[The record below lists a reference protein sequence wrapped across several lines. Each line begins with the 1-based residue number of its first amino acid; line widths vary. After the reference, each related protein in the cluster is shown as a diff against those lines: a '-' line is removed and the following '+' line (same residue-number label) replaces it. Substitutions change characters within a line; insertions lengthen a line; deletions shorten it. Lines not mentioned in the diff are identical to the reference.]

1 MNNQIKGYFITE
13 SDTAMN
19 ENKIMRVLREV
30 NGYTQEYIASELG
43 INQNTYSKLECGQ
56 TKLTIDRVKKLAE
69 LYKVNPE
76 YFFSDELPIINYNSG
91 PNSHSNSG
99 VIENYNDGGDDR
111 VKGLFLQL
119 LGEKDKIIEEKNET
133 ISLLKSELSSVR
145 KERDRLI
152 EILNKMPE
160 KL

>member
-1 MNNQIKGYFITE
+1 
-13 SDTAMN
+13 MN

-76 YFFSDELPIINYNSG
+76 YFLNEEAPIINYNTGTRSKAII
-91 PNSHSNSG
+91 NTQ
-99 VIENYNDGGDDR
+99 NYHD
-111 VKGLFLQL
+111 
-119 LGEKDKIIEEKNET
+119 NEDQQ
-133 ISLLKSELSSVR
+133 SVQ
-145 KERDRLI
+145 KLY
-152 EILNKMPE
+152 E
-160 KL
+160 KLLLDKDQTIEYLKAEINEMREERKQMKELIDSLVKKVKDS